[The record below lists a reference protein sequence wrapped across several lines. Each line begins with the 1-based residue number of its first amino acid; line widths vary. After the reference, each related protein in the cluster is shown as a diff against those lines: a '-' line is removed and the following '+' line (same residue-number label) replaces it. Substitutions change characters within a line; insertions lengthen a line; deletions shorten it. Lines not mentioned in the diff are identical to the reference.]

1 MTAWK
6 LFDGDTAHVS
16 TAAFHH
22 DRERAPHLEQPWQR
36 PRMDKAAGFVRIAA
50 GAYARETI
58 SSATVSDLGCGDGG
72 LLSLIQDD
80 LHVGAAWG
88 YDFQPSNVA
97 GWAERGV
104 KADSYDV
111 FGADRERVQFGTITV
126 VTEVLEHLTNPA
138 AALLWI
144 GEHTRF
150 LVASSPWIETA
161 DNHDPCHAWAFDPPG
176 YAALITGAG
185 FTVLLHEPVGAFQVV
200 LAEARP

>member
-36 PRMDKAAGFVRIAA
+36 PRMDKAAEFVRLAA
-50 GAYARETI
+50 ARVTPA
-58 SSATVSDLGCGDGG
+58 SVSDLGCGDGG
-72 LLSLIQDD
+72 LLSLVQHEVD
-80 LHVGAAWG
+80 AWG

-104 KADSYDV
+104 KADPYDV
-111 FGADRERVQFGTITV
+111 FGADSERVQFGTITV
-126 VTEVLEHLTNPA
+126 VTEVLEHLTDPA

-200 LAEARP
+200 LAEAQS